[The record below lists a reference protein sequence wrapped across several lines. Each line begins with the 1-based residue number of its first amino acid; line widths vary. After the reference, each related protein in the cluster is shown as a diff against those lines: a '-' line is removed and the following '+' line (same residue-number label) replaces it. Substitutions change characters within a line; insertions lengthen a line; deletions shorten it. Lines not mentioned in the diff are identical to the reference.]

1 LQRKWKSLRDCF
13 SRELG
18 RVKKLKSGSE
28 TSRKNPYVFYN
39 QLLFLKPIIQNKST
53 ETNIM
58 PDADESGD
66 DLGGPSTSQVSN
78 SEPSSKKKKTT
89 SINLLEKEI
98 IEALHKSVELR
109 EEQTKKYEEDAD
121 RLFLLS
127 LLKPLKE
134 IPEHL
139 RFSVKMDLMKITNNA
154 QINSHSA
161 SLTLS
166 HPQQYN
172 FSSQNVMPY
181 INQDLNTG
189 PRSVYLPNQ
198 LHSDPNYQ
206 RALQNQLITQKRPTS
221 TIQPYSSN
229 TNPLP
234 SPNTYTSTDN
244 SSDSYIQIDI
254 FN

>member
-1 LQRKWKSLRDCF
+1 
-13 SRELG
+13 
-18 RVKKLKSGSE
+18 
-28 TSRKNPYVFYN
+28 
-39 QLLFLKPIIQNKST
+39 
-53 ETNIM
+53 M

-89 SINLLEKEI
+89 SINSLEEEI
-98 IEALHKSVELR
+98 IDALHKSVELR

-139 RFSVKMDLMKITNNA
+139 RFSVKMDLMKIINNA

-166 HPQQYN
+166 HPQQHN
-172 FSSQNVMPY
+172 FGNQNVMPY

-206 RALQNQLITQKRPTS
+206 RALQNQLITQRRPTS
-221 TIQPYSSN
+221 TIQPYSIRGHFWYVGTGVCLELLFERVCYQLGTVFGRKDKAVGPDQWVRCWTFMKEAFVKFVN
-229 TNPLP
+229 GVILLVKRV
-234 SPNTYTSTDN
+234 
-244 SSDSYIQIDI
+244 
-254 FN
+254 